1 MEGVLKK
8 HPARSTFNFEELAQL
23 FFFFFFNAQLNWT
36 RALGFGCALI
46 SEG

>member
-23 FFFFFFNAQLNWT
+23 FFFFSLM
-36 RALGFGCALI
+36 L
-46 SEG
+46 S